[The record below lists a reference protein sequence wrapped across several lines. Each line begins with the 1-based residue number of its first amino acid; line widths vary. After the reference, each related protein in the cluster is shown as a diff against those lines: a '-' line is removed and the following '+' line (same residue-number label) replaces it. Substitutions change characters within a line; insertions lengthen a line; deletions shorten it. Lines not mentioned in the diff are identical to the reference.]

1 MNIQELEKQID
12 EGYKVLIVT
21 TDRYRQ
27 VAEKVRS
34 REAELERLILDA
46 YAQDKIA
53 GKNATE
59 RKASEQAVFGADVLE
74 IDDLKAQEAEAYRKK
89 ELAEIDVSRLR
100 AILRIQEL
108 CHD

>member
-59 RKASEQAVFGADVLE
+59 RKASEQAIFAPDMKA